1 MSIRKEADLVAIE
14 QRVPDLEHVCRPSKC
29 AVAHD
34 RLAGCEREEVRE
46 ETLLLQHL
54 RLMAWHAL
62 RCTGAAARKQYI
74 EESLCTRVGAQTS
87 QRCVMSELESEVSA
101 ARAEAE
107 GATQRLRGESA
118 AERARIE
125 ASVRNDLAAS
135 FAHLDD
141 KIEERIRATRP

>member
-1 MSIRKEADLVAIE
+1 MAATLADLI
-14 QRVPDLEHVCRPSKC
+14 
-29 AVAHD
+29 
-34 RLAGCEREEVRE
+34 
-46 ETLLLQHL
+46 L
-54 RLMAWHAL
+54 RLESSAIL
-62 RCTGAAARKQYI
+62 NAAALDASQLAAEVASSSERLDARIGQTSRAAA
-74 EESLCTRVGAQTS
+74 EEARSLREVAQTS
-87 QRCVMSELESEVSA
+87 QRCVMSELEAEVSA

-141 KIEERIRATRP
+141 KIEERIRATLPSP